1 MEQVSK
7 SVYVETNAKCI
18 TVPFG
23 ESYFIDRGA
32 NPGCIVTDKGIVQ
45 IDTTKNPMYA
55 LNWMKSVKEISNKPF
70 VYTVNTDHHLDHT
83 RPHQG

>member
-55 LNWMKSVKEISNKPF
+55 LNWMKSVRGNFEQAF
-70 VYTVNTDHHLDHT
+70 RVHGQH
-83 RPHQG
+83 RPSP